1 MKQITIN
8 YQEFSTSQ
16 ELSNKE
22 QYLIQEAE
30 IAMNKAYAP
39 YSNFQVGCAIELLDG
54 TIVHGS
60 NQENSAY
67 PSGLCAE
74 RVALFHV
81 GAVYPGG
88 VIKRMAISTKK
99 EINGR
104 PIAPCGSCRQVMI
117 ESLSRQ
123 NSPIEVLMYSGKSVL
138 KFNNAAD
145 LMPLSF
151 SPDDLA

>member
-8 YQEFSTSQ
+8 YTEFSDVND
-16 ELSNKE
+16 LNNRDKN
-22 QYLIQEAE
+22 LIEEAKT
-30 IAMNKAYAP
+30 AMNKAYAP
-39 YSNFQVGCAIELLDG
+39 YSNFQVGCAIELEDG
-54 TIVHGS
+54 TVIHGS

-74 RVALFHV
+74 RVALFHA
-81 GAVYPGG
+81 GAVHPGVG
-88 VIKRMAISTKK
+88 IKRMAISTKK

-123 NSPIEVLMYSGKSVL
+123 NEPIEVIMYSGKSVL
-138 KFNNAAD
+138 KFENAAD